1 MGQRIDR
8 VVAGIRHV
16 FEEQSVHV
24 TDERVIRYIVEELRQ
39 GRDFD
44 DVVADP
50 YVVNRTDAE
59 SRARLL
65 ETPRILEGIEAQIC
79 AEYADFKHGSQI

>member
-8 VVAGIRHV
+8 VVAGIRHL
-16 FEEQSVHV
+16 FEEQAVHV
-24 TDERVIRYIVEELRQ
+24 TDERVIRYIVEELRKS
-39 GRDFD
+39 RDFD
-44 DVVADP
+44 DVMADP
-50 YVVNRTDAE
+50 YVVNHTDAE

-79 AEYADFKHGSQI
+79 SEYSDYRASHS